1 MRYTNL
7 EAVQLLLSSMD
18 SDEVNS
24 VADTVESN
32 QVLLLL
38 KSVYYDICSEL
49 NLSEHN
55 SLFEL
60 NASGDIGQPTLMTIP
75 SNVTRVDWVEYD
87 VREDGDEFA
96 DWQKIDFV
104 ELDEFL
110 TRQNALRNDTE
121 NTDEIEFTLNS
132 ETFTTMYYD
141 DRRPYCYTSV
151 DDYTLLFDGF
161 NSSLES
167 TLVKAKTRCS
177 GTLIPAFSMT
187 DNFVPDFNPQQFS
200 YYINRAKVRAFAELK
215 QAANQEAGREA
226 RNQKI
231 ILQKRKRTAENVPE
245 VLRVG
250 ARYGRIA
257 PMNAPYKIPNYLRQ
271 GD

>member
-7 EAVQLLLSSMD
+7 EAVQLLASSLD

-24 VADTVESN
+24 VSDTVESN
-32 QVLLLL
+32 QLLLLL
-38 KSVYYDICSEL
+38 KSVYYDICTEI
-49 NLSEHN
+49 NLAENN

-60 NASGDIGQPTLMTIP
+60 NASGDALQPTLMTIP
-75 SNVTRVDWVEYD
+75 SNVMRVDWVEYD
-87 VREDGDEFA
+87 VREDGDTYA
-96 DWQKIDFV
+96 DWQRLEYV

-110 TRQNALRNDTE
+110 GRQNALRNESADVGEMT
-121 NTDEIEFTLNS
+121 FTLHA

-141 DRRPYCYTSV
+141 NRRPYYYTSV
-151 DDYTLLFDGF
+151 DDYTLLFD
-161 NSSLES
+161 SYDADLDT
-167 TLVKAKTRCS
+167 TLTKAKTRCC
-177 GTLIPAFSMT
+177 GTMIPVFTMT
-187 DNFVPDFNPQQFS
+187 DNFTPEFNAQQFS

-215 QAANQEAGREA
+215 QTPNAEAAGEA

-231 ILQKRKRTAENVPE
+231 IMQKRKRTSENVPE

-250 ARYGRIA
+250 ARYGRNA
-257 PMNAPYKIPNYLRQ
+257 PMQAPYKIPNYLRQ